1 MGAVSLCLLTFV
13 LFRLSP
19 PFLSF
24 ATFPQEGNGND
35 GAERAKKRIRILEA
49 EIERAYEQFGTGEH

>member
-1 MGAVSLCLLTFV
+1 MNSM
-13 LFRLSP
+13 
-19 PFLSF
+19 
-24 ATFPQEGNGND
+24 ATIQLIQALRSEVEVQESALEGNGND